1 MTSEPGMIDLF
12 VIGGG
17 INGAGIA
24 RDAAG
29 RGLSVVLCEK
39 EELFRQTEVG
49 ALCDGHLL
57 VLILYELLYARE
69 GMVQESPLLVV
80 VGLWVVSTSQEVL
93 CLPPF
98 TPRRLQ

>member
-1 MTSEPGMIDLF
+1 MAQQPLADQSDPVTL
-12 VIGGG
+12 
-17 INGAGIA
+17 
-24 RDAAG
+24 
-29 RGLSVVLCEK
+29 VVLCEK
-39 EELFRQTEVG
+39 EELFRQTKVG

-93 CLPPF
+93 CLTTMVIF
-98 TPRRLQ
+98 FIIQKLNCLQEVLH